1 VTPRIALIM
10 PVVSDLG
17 GSGGAERLFSHLH
30 EFLTTRCDAEVT
42 LVTSAA
48 SLRLLQ
54 AAGRLTIPTR
64 VLALDLG
71 AHPGRGRAG
80 VMRMTA
86 RLLGATFRERF
97 DVAHVCLPS
106 PIYAPFA
113 AVLTRLPGVR
123 RTKVTITVIDCTLA
137 NSLESPPPVGTYERQ
152 VLDAHTMYRKWARID
167 GTYAWYRAYVDA
179 VARGAN
185 HTGGLLRAARFC
197 FTEPDRFTPAP
208 VKDRVVVFAGRLSE
222 QKRPLLFVDAVA
234 ALRRRHAGLIEGW
247 RFEIYGRGVLQ
258 EQVDARIA
266 DRGLTDIVRCTH
278 AIDLAPIF
286 SRSRLFV
293 STQAFENF
301 TSLAMLEAMSSGN
314 AIVAEDI
321 GQTREFVRHGENGY
335 LVEAATAGGYA
346 GAIAEYIGHPER
358 HDAMA
363 DASRAIVTNVHTIEH
378 FAEDILTFWRD
389 VLRS

>member
-1 VTPRIALIM
+1 M

-30 EFLTTRCDAEVT
+30 EFLTTRHDADVT

-48 SLRLLQ
+48 ALRLLQ
-54 AAGRLTIPTR
+54 AAGRLTTPTR

-71 AHPGRGRAG
+71 ARPGRGRAG
-80 VMRMTA
+80 VVRMTA
-86 RLLGATFRERF
+86 RLLAATFRERF
-97 DVAHVCLPS
+97 DVVHLCLPS

-113 AVLTRLPGVR
+113 AVLTRLSGVR
-123 RTKVTITVIDCTLA
+123 RTKVTLTVIDCTLA
-137 NSLESPPPVGTYERQ
+137 SSLEAPPPVGTYERQ
-152 VLDAHTMYRKWARID
+152 VLDAHAMYARWARID
-167 GTYAWYRAYVDA
+167 GTYSWYRAYVDA

-185 HTGGLLRAARFC
+185 HTTGGLVRAARFC
-197 FTEPDRFTPAP
+197 FTEPDRFKPAP

-234 ALRRRHAGLIEGW
+234 ALRRRHPGLIEGW

-266 DRGLTDIVRCTH
+266 DHELTDIVRCTH

-335 LVEAATAGGYA
+335 LVEAATPDGFAA
-346 GAIAEYIGHPER
+346 AMAEYIGHPER

-363 DASRAIVTNVHTIEH
+363 GASRAIVTDVHTIEH

-389 VLRS
+389 VLRT